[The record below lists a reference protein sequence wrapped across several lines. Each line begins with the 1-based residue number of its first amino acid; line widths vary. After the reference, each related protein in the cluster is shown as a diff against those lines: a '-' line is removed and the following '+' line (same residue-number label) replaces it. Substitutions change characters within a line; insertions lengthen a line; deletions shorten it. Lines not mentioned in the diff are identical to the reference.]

1 MADILQLKSIH
12 KSYQLGTPIE
22 TEVLHGISF
31 SLAQGSFTALTG
43 PSGSGKSTLL
53 NIIGLLEPPTSGE
66 LWINGQ
72 QANYHQDQQIT
83 RLRGDNI
90 GFVFQFHHLISA
102 FTALENVMMPSI
114 IEGKMARKQAEARAL
129 SLLDAVG
136 LAQAKDKKPSELSGG
151 MQQRVA
157 IARALMRQPPLVL
170 ADEPTGNLDTQTA
183 DEAFQLLRRINAE
196 QGIAFLIVTHDQ
208 RLAQACDR
216 TLTLVDGFLRH
227 N

>member
-1 MADILQLKSIH
+1 
-12 KSYQLGTPIE
+12 
-22 TEVLHGISF
+22 
-31 SLAQGSFTALTG
+31 
-43 PSGSGKSTLL
+43 
-53 NIIGLLEPPTSGE
+53 
-66 LWINGQ
+66 
-72 QANYHQDQQIT
+72 
-83 RLRGDNI
+83 
-90 GFVFQFHHLISA
+90 VFQFHHLISA
-102 FTALENVMMPSI
+102 FTALENVMMPCI

-216 TLTLVDGFLRH
+216 TLTLVDGALLER
-227 N
+227 